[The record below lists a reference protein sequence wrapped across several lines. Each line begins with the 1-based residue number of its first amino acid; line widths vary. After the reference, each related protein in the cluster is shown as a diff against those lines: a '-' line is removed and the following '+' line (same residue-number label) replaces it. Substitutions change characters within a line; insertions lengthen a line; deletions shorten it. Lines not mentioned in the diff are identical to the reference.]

1 MTPGGSTMTNGSNN
15 LGSVVRQRRAMVPLT
30 LKELA
35 GESGVSASYL
45 CRIEKGERCPSAR
58 ILRKMAKPLGLG
70 EDELFVSA
78 GYLSPKTSS
87 AIESPI
93 TKRLDSQVVAALSQ
107 ETFEIQRTVL
117 VILSLLKIMTK
128 NDTRQHSRAAHTES

>member
-1 MTPGGSTMTNGSNN
+1 MTNDSNN
-15 LGSVVRQRRAMVPLT
+15 LGSVVRQRRSMVPLT

-35 GESGVSASYL
+35 GESGVSTSYL

-93 TKRLDSQVVAALSQ
+93 TNRLDSQVVAALSQ